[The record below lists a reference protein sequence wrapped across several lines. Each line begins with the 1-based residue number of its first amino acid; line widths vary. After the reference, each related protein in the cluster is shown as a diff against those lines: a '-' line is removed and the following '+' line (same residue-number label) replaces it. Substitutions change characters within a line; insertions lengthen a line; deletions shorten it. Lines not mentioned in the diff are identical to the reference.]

1 MSTIDAT
8 MYTMETMPENARM
21 KAMEYAQK
29 LFTSRKPANP
39 FVLLKTEQILSDLDK
54 AHKQIEEGKGVLADA
69 AMVELGRRHGMTQNV
84 I

>member
-8 MYTMETMPENARM
+8 MSMMEAMPEDARI
-21 KAMEYAQK
+21 KVMEYAHK

-39 FVLLKTEQILSDLDK
+39 YIPLTTEQVLSDLDK
-54 AHKQIEEGKGVLADA
+54 AHSQIESGKGIPADI
-69 AMVELGRRHGMTQNV
+69 AMEEMGRKHGF